1 MGGDSSEK
9 EPHSLRGPIDRAVLI
24 NIRDVID
31 RSEPFATAELDDFL
45 DPRILEVGFDDG
57 LRDADSARID
67 IQWTTRDDYS
77 FHYIDSENLNSR

>member
-1 MGGDSSEK
+1 
-9 EPHSLRGPIDRAVLI
+9 LI

-57 LRDADSARID
+57 LRDADSARIH

-77 FHYIDSENLNSR
+77 FH